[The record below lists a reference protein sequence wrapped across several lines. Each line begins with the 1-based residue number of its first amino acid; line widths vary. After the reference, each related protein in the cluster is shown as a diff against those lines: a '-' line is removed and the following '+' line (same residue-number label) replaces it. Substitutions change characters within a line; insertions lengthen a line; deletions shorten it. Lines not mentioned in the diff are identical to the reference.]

1 MFRRKL
7 GGEYMSPRTGRP
19 IIGDKPKNKQIGV
32 RVSEE
37 TVQKFQKCSEI
48 TGKTK
53 VTLLEEMINN
63 LYDRLTKKE

>member
-1 MFRRKL
+1 
-7 GGEYMSPRTGRP
+7 MSPRTGRP

>member
-1 MFRRKL
+1 
-7 GGEYMSPRTGRP
+7 MSPRTGRP

-48 TGKTK
+48 TRKTK
-53 VTLLEEMINN
+53 VTLLEEMIDN
-63 LYDRLTKKE
+63 LYDRLTKK